1 MPKTVTPNILPIDR
15 IPHDGVMMEAACN
28 TIRIE
33 REALAALEIALA
45 EPPLRA
51 AFGRTFH
58 AILSMRGRVIA
69 TGIGK
74 SGLVARKIA
83 ATLMSTG
90 TPAAYLH
97 PGEANHGDLGMI
109 TPGDVIFALTW
120 SGETAELAEIIHH
133 ARRLQ
138 VMLIVA
144 TSNPGSAAGRAAD
157 ICLAMPVVQEAC
169 PNQLA
174 PTASTTVQ
182 AALGDA
188 LAVALIDRRGFGAG
202 DFHRLHPGGRLGARL
217 ATVEQLMGTGDAA
230 PVIGERSTLMEAAM
244 EMSSKRYGCTA
255 VVNDDGRLVGIFTD
269 GDLRRSFAAGLID
282 APVRDHMT
290 DRPLSVAPRTLLSDA
305 LRIMNDHAV
314 TTLFVCEGSVLLGII
329 HLHDVL
335 RASAG

>member
-1 MPKTVTPNILPIDR
+1 MTDIVTLNSRAIDR
-15 IPHDGVMMEAACN
+15 APDDRVMMESARA

-33 REALAALEIALA
+33 REALAALEHAL
-45 EPPLRA
+45 ERPPLRA
-51 AFGRTFH
+51 AFGRTFD
-58 AILSMRGRVIA
+58 AILAMRGRVIA

-109 TPGDVIFALTW
+109 TADDVVFAITW
-120 SGETAELAEIIHH
+120 SGETPELAEIVHH
-133 ARRLQ
+133 ARRLK
-138 VMLIVA
+138 VTLIVA
-144 TSNPGSAAGRAAD
+144 TSNADSAAGRAAD
-157 ICLAMPVVQEAC
+157 ICLALPAVREAC
-169 PNQLA
+169 PHQLA

-188 LAVALIDRRGFGAG
+188 LAVALIDRRGFGIG

-217 ATVEQLMGTGDAA
+217 ATVEQLMGRGTAA
-230 PVIGERSTLMEAAM
+230 PVIGQHATLMEATV
-244 EMSSKRYGCTA
+244 EMSRKRYGCTA
-255 VVNDDGRLVGIFTD
+255 VVDDDGRLVGVFTD

-282 APVRDHMT
+282 APVGEHMT
-290 DRPLSVAPRTLLSDA
+290 PRPLSIAPRTLLSDA
-305 LRIMNDHAV
+305 LRIMNEHAV
-314 TTLFVCEGSVLLGII
+314 TTLFVCEGAVLLGII

-335 RASAG
+335 RAGVG